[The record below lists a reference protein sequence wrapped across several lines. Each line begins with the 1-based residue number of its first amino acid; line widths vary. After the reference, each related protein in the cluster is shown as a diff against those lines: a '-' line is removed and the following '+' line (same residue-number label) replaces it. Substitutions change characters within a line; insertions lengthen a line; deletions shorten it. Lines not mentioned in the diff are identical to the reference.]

1 MTDIADLADLGAEL
15 DWPSFEAETQA
26 HDALIR
32 RADMGRLSGLLEWLA
47 AVQGVYP
54 VRPIA
59 RPRLVVVTSDHA
71 VATTGASSLTSADT
85 ARAVAALGAGSD
97 GPAPL
102 AELAHRSGV
111 GVRPEAIAADSS
123 ASEAILRGTALADS
137 EIDGGTDFF
146 IVGNIGAGSTT
157 AAAAVI
163 SVLADIEPVKAIG
176 RGGSGIDDIGWMH
189 KISAV
194 RDARLAAKPH
204 RNDPV
209 AFLDEL
215 GAADLGLLAGL
226 MLRASV
232 RRTPVLFDGVVAAAA
247 GLIADDKKPGAR
259 RWWQPAQA
267 TGDPGFA
274 AVVAKFNATAI
285 VDLGL
290 AAGDGRGGLLALEV
304 LRSAAL
310 LAQPTGPAQ
319 ASIPGKS
326 SADV

>member
-32 RADMGRLSGLLEWLA
+32 RADLGRLGGLLEWLA

-54 VRPIA
+54 LRPFS
-59 RPRLVVVTSDHA
+59 RPRLVVVTADHD
-71 VATTGASSLTSADT
+71 VATAGASNLTAADT
-85 ARAVAALGAGSD
+85 ARAVAALRSGS
-97 GPAPL
+97 GGL
-102 AELAHRSGV
+102 AELAERGGV
-111 GVRPEAIAADSS
+111 GVRPEAVAADESVS
-123 ASEAILRGTALADS
+123 DAILRGTALADR
-137 EIDGGTDFF
+137 EIDGGTDLF

-176 RGGSGIDDIGWMH
+176 RGGSGIDDVAWMH

-194 RDARLAAKPH
+194 RDARLLAKPY

-209 AFLDEL
+209 ALL
-215 GAADLGLLAGL
+215 GALKAPDLGLLAGL

-232 RRTPVLFDGVVAAAA
+232 RRTPVLFDGVVTAAA

-267 TGDPGFA
+267 TGDPGFV

-304 LRSAAL
+304 LRAAAL
-310 LAQPTGPAQ
+310 LAQPAGPAP
-319 ASIPGKS
+319 AAIPGKS